1 MPQVMDAPTYLD
13 TRLPDKQMPKARLQ
27 AQYLTSNL
35 HA

>member
-1 MPQVMDAPTYLD
+1 MPQVMDDPAYLD
-13 TRLPDKQMPKARLQ
+13 TRLPDKQTPKARIQ